1 MVNGVSYYLVSELY
15 FNYMKILIKYSPE
28 VIRLQG
34 DKEIEAVTNYMYNK
48 HGIKSVSR
56 NFAYNFLIKYNAEA
70 TLHEYK
76 GIKFFYPKFYF

>member
-1 MVNGVSYYLVSELY
+1 
-15 FNYMKILIKYSPE
+15 MKILIKYSPK
-28 VIRLQG
+28 VIRLRG

-48 HGIKSVSR
+48 HGITSVSR

-76 GIKFFYPKFYF
+76 GIKFFYPKFILKTNY

>member
-1 MVNGVSYYLVSELY
+1 MTN
-15 FNYMKILIKYSPE
+15 MKILIKYSPE
-28 VIRLQG
+28 VIRLRG

-48 HGIKSVSR
+48 YGTTSVSR

-76 GIKFFYPKFYF
+76 GIKFFYPKFILKTNY

>member
-1 MVNGVSYYLVSELY
+1 M
-15 FNYMKILIKYSPE
+15 MKILIKYSPE
-28 VIRLQG
+28 VIPPPPPTPTQ
-34 DKEIEAVTNYMYNK
+34 AVTNYMYNK

-76 GIKFFYPKFYF
+76 GIKFFYPKFTFKTNY

>member
-15 FNYMKILIKYSPE
+15 FSYMKILIKYSPE

-48 HGIKSVSR
+48 YGCKIIDN
-56 NFAYNFLIKYNAEA
+56 NFACNFLNKYNGTAI
-70 TLHEYK
+70 LHEIN
-76 GIKFFYPKFYF
+76 GVKFLYPVFNK

>member
-48 HGIKSVSR
+48 NCKKNVKT
-56 NFAYNFLIKYNAEA
+56 NFAYNCLKKYNA
-70 TLHEYK
+70 
-76 GIKFFYPKFYF
+76 

>member
-1 MVNGVSYYLVSELY
+1 MTS
-15 FNYMKILIKYSPE
+15 MKILIKYSPE
-28 VIRLQG
+28 VIRLRG

-48 HGIKSVSR
+48 YGITSVSK

-76 GIKFFYPKFYF
+76 GIKFFYPKFILKTNY

>member
-1 MVNGVSYYLVSELY
+1 MVNGVSYYIISELY
-15 FNYMKILIKYSPE
+15 FSYMKILIKYSPE

-70 TLHEYK
+70 TLHEHK

>member
-34 DKEIEAVTNYMYNK
+34 DKESEAVTNYMYNK